1 MTLDEQRAKE
11 FEALGN
17 HLTSIEV
24 SSGLDQ
30 LTECVERAFDAV
42 NELEECG
49 LISRRERV
57 YWGEEFGAARNERL
71 VALRLQE
78 ASHVTSS

>member
-11 FEALGN
+11 FAALDARLVAMKQTPTLQL
-17 HLTSIEV
+17 LTD
-24 SSGLDQ
+24 LADQ
-30 LTECVERAFDAV
+30 AFDAL

-57 YWGEEFGAARNERL
+57 YWGEEFNAARRESRA
-71 VALRLQE
+71 AL
-78 ASHVTSS
+78 